1 MTSSLR
7 RGDRRLADGSSSW
20 RPRGAVVVERH
31 SAASSVPA
39 SPHPGEAPSPSDS
52 IGLSRRPHAQR
63 PSGRRAAGPGQDRR
77 HRAKPPRGGRRPA
90 SRAKVVRH
98 RSRLAAGHRTV
109 TWGFGSA
116 DRTGPRPTD
125 RAPGGGRSPAAA
137 HRLGA
142 QLEVDRPDVTVFRD
156 QGRTGRDAPA
166 RPVATRVAHRGP
178 DEVEGRAPSRCIVA
192 TRRGGIS
199 RRRRAPTRRTPR
211 TLRDRSKRNAR
222 FPGGDTRAAGT
233 ARRAPWRARTPR
245 TLRDRSKRNARFP
258 GGDTRAAGTAR
269 RAPWRARTPRRI
281 TSMAPAHRP
290 PGGDTRQAQRRSRS
304 PRGRTRDPHGAA
316 EDANP
321 VPRAAAEGTHRARS
335 AADGDIDRADGAP
348 RDPLAGDSTA
358 PLPRW
363 RHPGGTAPELL
374 E

>member
-1 MTSSLR
+1 MASSLR

-245 TLRDRSKRNARFP
+245 
-258 GGDTRAAGTAR
+258 
-269 RAPWRARTPRRI
+269 RI